1 MIGTWINV
9 GTILLGSLIGYLGG
23 RGIPERIN
31 RLVMPAIGLV
41 TLVIGVKLAIET
53 QNVLVLL
60 LSLLLGG
67 ALGTILRIEERL
79 SLLGE
84 GLKRRFPRLAD
95 RGSFGEG
102 FVTASLLFCIGP
114 MAILGALRDGM
125 YGDWQLLGLKAVM
138 DGISSVILVAG
149 LGPGVIFS
157 AFVVL
162 VYQGGI
168 SLVAQL
174 VSGPAT
180 VSTLSQTPT
189 LIELDAVGGAILIA
203 LALKLL
209 DLRDLKVGNL
219 LPALALA
226 PLLVLLFRLVSG

>member
-1 MIGTWINV
+1 
-9 GTILLGSLIGYLGG
+9 
-23 RGIPERIN
+23 
-31 RLVMPAIGLV
+31 
-41 TLVIGVKLAIET
+41 
-53 QNVLVLL
+53 
-60 LSLLLGG
+60 
-67 ALGTILRIEERL
+67 
-79 SLLGE
+79 
-84 GLKRRFPRLAD
+84 
-95 RGSFGEG
+95 
-102 FVTASLLFCIGP
+102 
-114 MAILGALRDGM
+114 
-125 YGDWQLLGLKAVM
+125 M

-180 VSTLSQTPT
+180 VSTLSQTPA

>member
-9 GTILLGSLIGYLGG
+9 GTILLGSLIGYLSG
-23 RGIPERIN
+23 RRIPERMN
-31 RLVMPAIGLV
+31 CLVMAAIGLV

-60 LSLLLGG
+60 LSL
-67 ALGTILRIEERL
+67 
-79 SLLGE
+79 
-84 GLKRRFPRLAD
+84 D

-138 DGISSVILVAG
+138 DGVSSVILVAG

-174 VSGPAT
+174 VSGPAA
-180 VSTLSQTPT
+180 VSTLSQAPA
-189 LIELDAVGGAILIA
+189 LIELDAVGGTILIA

-209 DLRDLKVGNL
+209 DLRDLKVENL

-226 PLLVLLFRLVSG
+226 PLFVFLFHLVSR